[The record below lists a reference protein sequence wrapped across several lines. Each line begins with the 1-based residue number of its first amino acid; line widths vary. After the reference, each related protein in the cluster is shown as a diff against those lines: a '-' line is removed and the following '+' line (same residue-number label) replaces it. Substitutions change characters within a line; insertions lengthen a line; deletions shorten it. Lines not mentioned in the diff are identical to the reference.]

1 MFKKLKRLAYLKFA
15 RKLNNA
21 PTVPVPSIISENTK
35 LTGDIISNG
44 IVHVDGRVEGDIT
57 CEELVIGLKGAVIG
71 SVNVSNLHLY
81 GLLQGKANVDKL
93 FVAKTAK
100 LLGDATHN
108 QIAIEPGAYID
119 GHCIRSGAP
128 TCLTPQPWIGLKPCS
143 TALRT
148 LPALSDWERIM
159 TTYTR
164 AGSRRMQATL

>member
-119 GHCIRSGAP
+119 GHCIRVQNKPAAEPAASEAP
-128 TCLTPQPWIGLKPCS
+128 KTAAAPQPTVVAAPKVIAKIK
-143 TALRT
+143 AVK
-148 LPALSDWERIM
+148 
-159 TTYTR
+159 
-164 AGSRRMQATL
+164 

>member
-93 FVAKTAK
+93 FVAKPPSFW
-100 LLGDATHN
+100 ATRLT
-108 QIAIEPGAYID
+108 
-119 GHCIRSGAP
+119 IRLP
-128 TCLTPQPWIGLKPCS
+128 LN
-143 TALRT
+143 
-148 LPALSDWERIM
+148 PALTSTDIASVPARRFRQNSPNRI
-159 TTYTR
+159 
-164 AGSRRMQATL
+164 

>member
-1 MFKKLKRLAYLKFA
+1 MRRRCPFRASSAK
-15 RKLNNA
+15 
-21 PTVPVPSIISENTK
+21 NTK

-100 LLGDATHN
+100 LFGRRDS
-108 QIAIEPGAYID
+108 Q
-119 GHCIRSGAP
+119 
-128 TCLTPQPWIGLKPCS
+128 
-143 TALRT
+143 
-148 LPALSDWERIM
+148 SDCH
-159 TTYTR
+159 
-164 AGSRRMQATL
+164 

>member
-93 FVAKTAK
+93 FGRQNRQAF
-100 LLGDATHN
+100 GRRDS
-108 QIAIEPGAYID
+108 Q
-119 GHCIRSGAP
+119 
-128 TCLTPQPWIGLKPCS
+128 
-143 TALRT
+143 
-148 LPALSDWERIM
+148 SDCH
-159 TTYTR
+159 
-164 AGSRRMQATL
+164 